1 MNLLITVVS
10 LTLVISFLCS
20 LLEAA
25 FLTVSIASLEERR
38 EQRIGIRWLLEM
50 KKERLDE
57 AIGSILILNTI
68 SNTLGASIAGF
79 LVAREFDDY
88 PAAVGIFSALLTFLI
103 LTCSEIIPKTLGATH
118 ARKLS
123 GFVGVCLMLLTRLM
137 KPALLITGLIT
148 RMLRSK
154 SSENVSRGEV
164 EAMIHLA
171 GTEGALAHHEEALY
185 RNILRLDEI
194 HVGDVMTPRT
204 VVRDLWQEAT
214 IGDVL
219 AEIDRGKLPSR
230 IPIHGSTRDQVT
242 GYVLLREVLI
252 AHIEGAPKTTP
263 LSKYRREIRFVPEVA
278 TLRQALS
285 DLTSGQDPIAMVADE
300 HGGTCGLIS
309 TEDLFETILGIEVV
323 DENDQ
328 TEDLRDL
335 AQGLREKRLERL
347 RSERVL
353 RDPSESGDE
362 KKRM

>member
-10 LTLVISFLCS
+10 LTVTTSFLCS

-25 FLTVSIASLEERR
+25 FLSVSIASLEERR
-38 EQRIGIRWLLEM
+38 EQGIGIRWLLEM
-50 KKERLDE
+50 KKDRLDD

-68 SNTLGASIAGF
+68 SNTLGASLAGF
-79 LVAREFDDY
+79 LVAREFENF

-103 LTCSEIIPKTLGATH
+103 LTCAEIIPKTLGAAH
-118 ARKLS
+118 SRKLS
-123 GFVGVCLMLLTRLM
+123 GFVGICLLLLTRLM

-148 RMLRSK
+148 RVFKSK

-164 EAMIHLA
+164 DAMIHLA
-171 GTEGALAHHEEALY
+171 GTEGTLAHHEEVLY

-194 HVGDVMTPRT
+194 LVGDVMTPRT

-230 IPIHGSTRDQVT
+230 IPIHGSTRDEVT
-242 GYVLLREVLI
+242 GYVLLREILL
-252 AHIEGAPKTTP
+252 AHIDGALITTP
-263 LSKYRREIRFVPEVA
+263 LSKYRRDIRFVPEVA
-278 TLRQALS
+278 TLRQALA
-285 DLTSGQDPIAMVADE
+285 DLTSGKDPIAMVADE
-300 HGGTCGLIS
+300 HGGTCGLIT

-323 DENDQ
+323 DEHDQ

-353 RDPSESGDE
+353 RGPSESGDE